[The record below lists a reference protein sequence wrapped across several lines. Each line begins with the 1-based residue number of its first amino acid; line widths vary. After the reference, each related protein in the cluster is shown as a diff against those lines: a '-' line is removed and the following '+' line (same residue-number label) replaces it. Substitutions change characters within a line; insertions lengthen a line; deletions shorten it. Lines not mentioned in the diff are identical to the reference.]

1 MTPFEILI
9 LMSIA
14 LLIGIFLGHY
24 TAFTLGGLAV
34 IFGLTLWGDTNVLY
48 LFGQTLNGM
57 MTNFILVAVPLF
69 IFMGCLMERSGIAD
83 MLFGSL
89 HMLLG
94 GLRGGLAVA
103 TIIICTLFA
112 ASTGIIAASI
122 STMAVLALPAML
134 SRHYDPKLSIG
145 TVMSGGCLG
154 ILIPPS
160 IMLIIYGVT
169 AGESV
174 GKLYA
179 GAIFP
184 GLILSGLYI
193 FYILIACLFRPEL
206 GPPLSR
212 EERKAIPLIKKI
224 QNTLISLVPPIGLII
239 AALGSIV
246 AGMATP
252 TEAAAVGALGTI
264 IIAAFYRKLSIQVIK
279 EACLITLRTTSMVL
293 WIVAGALCFAAV
305 LMGLECGKAVEEVML
320 GLGVNR
326 YIILF
331 IMMAILFILG
341 CVMDWTEI
349 ILITVPIFSPIIS
362 ALKFDPLWFG
372 IVFCVNL
379 QMSFLTPP
387 FGYALF
393 FMRGLAPPGV
403 TIYDIYGSII
413 PFLILQAIA
422 LIVIIIFPETVLWL
436 PSVIFAK

>member
-1 MTPFEILI
+1 MTPLEILI
-9 LMSIA
+9 LMSVV
-14 LLIGIFLGHY
+14 LLIGIFVGHY

-34 IFGLTLWGDTNVLY
+34 LFGLTLWGDTNVLY
-48 LFGQTLNGM
+48 LFGQTVNGM

-69 IFMGCLMERSGIAD
+69 IFMGCLLERSGIAD
-83 MLFGSL
+83 MLFDSL
-89 HMLLG
+89 HILLG

-103 TIIICTLFA
+103 TILICTLFA

-122 STMAVLALPAML
+122 STMAVLALPAMKN
-134 SRHYDPKLSIG
+134 RHYDPKLSVG

-184 GLILSGLYI
+184 GLILAGLYI
-193 FYILIACLFRPEL
+193 LYILIICGLRPHL
-206 GPPLSR
+206 GPPLPK
-212 EERKAIPLIKKI
+212 EERDAVPWSKKVS
-224 QNTLISLVPPIGLII
+224 NALVSLVPPIGLIM
-239 AALGSIV
+239 AALGSII

-264 IIAAFYRKLSIQVIK
+264 IIAAIYRKLSWGVIK
-279 EACLITLRTTSMVL
+279 DACLTTLRVTSMVL
-293 WIVAGALCFAAV
+293 WIVTGALCFAAV
-305 LMGLECGKAVEEVML
+305 LMGLECGKAVEEFML
-320 GLGVNR
+320 GLEVNR
-326 YIILF
+326 WVIIF
-331 IMMAILFILG
+331 MMMVILFILG
-341 CVMDWTEI
+341 CIMDWTEI
-349 ILITVPIFSPIIS
+349 ILITVPIFIPIIN
-362 ALKFDPLWFG
+362 ALGFDSLWFG

-379 QMSFLTPP
+379 QMAFLTPP

-403 TIYDIYGSII
+403 TIYHIYRSII
-413 PFLILQAIA
+413 PFLILQAIG
-422 LIVIIIFPETVLWL
+422 LTLTILFPQIVLWL
-436 PSVIFAK
+436 PSVVFSK

>member
-1 MTPFEILI
+1 MSPFEILI

-14 LLIGIFLGHY
+14 LLVGVFLGHY

-34 IFGLTLWGDTNVLY
+34 LFGLTLWGDTNVTY

-69 IFMGCLMERSGIAD
+69 IFMGCLLERSGIAD

-103 TIIICTLFA
+103 TILICTLFA

-134 SRHYDPKLSIG
+134 SRHYDPKLSVG

-193 FYILIACLFRPEL
+193 FYILIVCFLRPEL
-206 GPPLSR
+206 GPPLSK
-212 EERKAIPLIKKI
+212 EEREAIPLIKKI
-224 QNTLISLVPPIGLII
+224 QSTLISLVPPIGLIV

-246 AGMATP
+246 IGMATP

-264 IIAAFYRKLSIQVIK
+264 IIAAAYRKLSIQVIK

-326 YIILF
+326 YVILF
-331 IMMAILFILG
+331 IMMG
-341 CVMDWTEI
+341 CLLYT
-349 ILITVPIFSPIIS
+349 SPS
-362 ALKFDPLWFG
+362 PRD
-372 IVFCVNL
+372 
-379 QMSFLTPP
+379 
-387 FGYALF
+387 
-393 FMRGLAPPGV
+393 
-403 TIYDIYGSII
+403 
-413 PFLILQAIA
+413 
-422 LIVIIIFPETVLWL
+422 
-436 PSVIFAK
+436 

>member
-1 MTPFEILI
+1 MSPFEILI

-14 LLIGIFLGHY
+14 LLVGIFLGHY

-34 IFGLTLWGDTNVLY
+34 IFGLTLWGDTNVTY

-69 IFMGCLMERSGIAD
+69 IFMGCLLERSGIAD

-103 TIIICTLFA
+103 TILICTLFA

-134 SRHYDPKLSIG
+134 SRHYDPKLSVG

-193 FYILIACLFRPEL
+193 CYILIVCLLRPEL
-206 GPPLSR
+206 GPPLPK
-212 EERKAIPLIKKI
+212 EEREAIPLIRKI
-224 QNTLISLVPPIGLII
+224 QSTLISLVPPIGLIV

-246 AGMATP
+246 IGMATP

-264 IIAAFYRKLSIQVIK
+264 IIAAAYRKLSIQVIK

-326 YIILF
+326 YVILF
-331 IMMAILFILG
+331 IMMGILFILG

-349 ILITVPIFSPIIS
+349 ILITVPVFSPIII

-403 TIYDIYGSII
+403 SIYHIYGAII

-422 LIVIIIFPETVLWL
+422 LAIIIIFPQTVLWL
-436 PSVIFAK
+436 PSVIFTK

>member
-1 MTPFEILI
+1 MSPFEILI
-9 LMSIA
+9 LMSAA
-14 LLIGIFLGHY
+14 LLVGIFLGHY

-89 HMLLG
+89 HVLLG
-94 GLRGGLAVA
+94 GLKGGLAVA

-134 SRHYDPKLSIG
+134 SRHYDPKLSVG

-184 GLILSGLYI
+184 GLILSGMYI
-193 FYILIACLFRPEL
+193 IYILIACLFRPQW
-206 GPPLSR
+206 GPPLPK
-212 EERKAIPLIKKI
+212 EEREAVPLVKKI
-224 QNTLISLVPPIGLII
+224 KNTLISLVPPIGLIF

-264 IIAAFYRKLSIQVIK
+264 IIAAAYRKLNFQVIK

-326 YIILF
+326 YVILF
-331 IMMAILFILG
+331 IMMGILFVLG

-349 ILITVPIFSPIIS
+349 ILITVPIFIPIIN

-403 TIYDIYGSII
+403 TIYHIYGAII

-422 LIVIIIFPETVLWL
+422 LAVIIIFPQTVLWL
-436 PSVIFAK
+436 PSVVFAK

>member
-1 MTPFEILI
+1 MSPLEILI
-9 LMSIA
+9 LMSLG

-48 LFGQTLNGM
+48 LFGQTFNGM

-69 IFMGCLMERSGIAD
+69 IFMGCLLERSGIAD

-89 HMLLG
+89 HLLLG

-103 TIIICTLFA
+103 TILICTLFA

-122 STMAVLALPAML
+122 STMAVLALPAMI
-134 SRHYDPKLSIG
+134 SRHYDPKLSVG

-193 FYILIACLFRPEL
+193 SYILLICGFRPQL
-206 GPPLSR
+206 GPPLPP
-212 EERKAIPLIKKI
+212 EERAGIPLSKKI
-224 QNTLISLVPPIGLII
+224 TSTFISLVPPIGLIM
-239 AALGSIV
+239 AALGSIIV
-246 AGMATP
+246 GLATP

-264 IIAAFYRKLSIQVIK
+264 IIAAIYGKLTRQVIK
-279 EACLITLRTTSMVL
+279 ESCLITLRTTSMVL
-293 WIVAGALCFAAV
+293 WIVAGALCFASV

-320 GLGVNR
+320 GLGVSR
-326 YIILF
+326 YVILF
-331 IMMAILFILG
+331 IMMFILFVLG
-341 CVMDWTEI
+341 CIMDWTEI
-349 ILITVPIFSPIIS
+349 ILITVPIFTPIIN

-393 FMRGLAPPGV
+393 FMRGLAPPGI
-403 TIYDIYGSII
+403 TIYHIYKAIS
-413 PFLILQAIA
+413 PFLILQAIG
-422 LIVIIIFPETVLWL
+422 LILIIIFPQIVLWL
-436 PSVIFAK
+436 PSVLFTK

>member
-1 MTPFEILI
+1 
-9 LMSIA
+9 MSIA

-48 LFGQTLNGM
+48 LFGQTINGM

-83 MLFGSL
+83 TLFGSL
-89 HMLLG
+89 HIILG
-94 GLRGGLAVA
+94 GLKGGLAIA
-103 TIIICTLFA
+103 TIIICVLFA

-122 STMAVLALPAML
+122 STMAVLALPAMMN
-134 SRHYDPKLSIG
+134 RHYDPKLSVG

-169 AGESV
+169 AGESI

-184 GLILSGLYI
+184 GLILSSLYI
-193 FYILIACLFRPEL
+193 LYILIICFLRPNL
-206 GPPLSR
+206 GPPLPS
-212 EERKAIPLIKKI
+212 EERIAIPLSKKI
-224 QNTLISLVPPIGLII
+224 SSTLVSLVPPIGLII
-239 AALGSIV
+239 AALGSII

-264 IIAAFYRKLSIQVIK
+264 IIAAIYKKLTFRVIK
-279 EACLITLRTTSMVL
+279 ESCLITLKTTSMVL
-293 WIVAGALCFAAV
+293 WIVAGALCFASV
-305 LMGLECGKAVEEVML
+305 LMGLECGKAVEELML
-320 GLGVNR
+320 DLGVNR
-326 YIILF
+326 YVILF

-341 CVMDWTEI
+341 CIMDWAEI
-349 ILITVPIFSPIIS
+349 ILITVPIFSPIVN

-379 QMSFLTPP
+379 QLSFLTPP

-393 FMRGLAPPGV
+393 FMRGLAPPGI
-403 TIYDIYGSII
+403 TIYDIYRSIW
-413 PFLILQAIA
+413 PFLILQTIA
-422 LIVIIIFPETVLWL
+422 LVIIIIFPQTVLWL
-436 PSVIFAK
+436 PSLLFAK

>member
-1 MTPFEILI
+1 
-9 LMSIA
+9 MSIA
-14 LLIGIFLGHY
+14 LLIGIFVGHY

-34 IFGLTLWGDTNVLY
+34 LFGLSLWGDTNVLY
-48 LFGQTLNGM
+48 LFAQTFNGM

-83 MLFGSL
+83 MLFGAL

-122 STMAVLALPAML
+122 STMAVLALPAMMN
-134 SRHYDPKLSIG
+134 RHYDPKLSVG

-193 FYILIACLFRPEL
+193 SYILVICGIRPKL
-206 GPPLSR
+206 GPPLSK
-212 EERKAIPLIKKI
+212 EERAAVPWSKRITD
-224 QNTLISLVPPIGLII
+224 TLISLVPPIGLIV
-239 AALGSIV
+239 AALGSII

-264 IIAAFYRKLSIQVIK
+264 IIAAIYRKLTWKVIK
-279 EACLITLRTTSMVL
+279 EACLITLRITSMVL

-320 GLGVNR
+320 GLGLNR
-326 YIILF
+326 YAILIIMMVILF
-331 IMMAILFILG
+331 VLG
-341 CVMDWTEI
+341 CIMDWTEI
-349 ILITVPIFSPIIS
+349 ILITVPIFGPIIS

-372 IVFCVNL
+372 VVFCVNL
-379 QMSFLTPP
+379 QMAFLTPP

-393 FMRGLAPPGV
+393 FMRGLAPPGI
-403 TIYDIYGSII
+403 TIYHIYRSIF
-413 PFLILQAIA
+413 PFLILQAIG
-422 LIVIIIFPETVLWL
+422 LTIIIIFPQTVLWL
-436 PSVIFAK
+436 PSVLFAK

>member
-1 MTPFEILI
+1 M
-9 LMSIA
+9 LMSIV
-14 LLIGIFLGHY
+14 LLIGIFVGHY

-34 IFGLTLWGDTNVLY
+34 LFGLTLWGDTNVLY
-48 LFGQTLNGM
+48 LFGQTFNGM

-83 MLFGSL
+83 MLFSSL
-89 HMLLG
+89 HLLLG
-94 GLRGGLAVA
+94 GVRGGLAVA
-103 TIIICTLFA
+103 TIIISTLFA

-122 STMAVLALPAML
+122 STMAVLALPAMISRNYNPEL
-134 SRHYDPKLSIG
+134 SVG

-179 GAIFP
+179 GAVFP

-193 FYILIACLFRPEL
+193 TYALVVCGINPKL
-206 GPPLSR
+206 GPPLPLK
-212 EERKAIPLIKKI
+212 ERNAIPWSQKLIS
-224 QNTLISLVPPIGLII
+224 TLISLVPPIGLIF
-239 AALGSIV
+239 AALGSII

-264 IIAAFYRKLSIQVIK
+264 IIAAIYRKLTWAVIR
-279 EACLITLRTTSMVL
+279 EACLTTLKTTSMVL

-305 LMGLECGKAVEEVML
+305 LMGLECGKAVEEFML
-320 GLGVNR
+320 GLGLNR
-326 YIILF
+326 YVVL
-331 IMMAILFILG
+331 MMMMLILFILG
-341 CVMDWTEI
+341 CIMDWTEI
-349 ILITVPIFSPIIS
+349 ILITVPIFGPIIA

-379 QMSFLTPP
+379 QMAFLTPP

-403 TIYDIYGSII
+403 TIYHIYRSII
-413 PFLILQAIA
+413 PFLILQAIG
-422 LIVIIIFPETVLWL
+422 LILVIIFPQTVLWL
-436 PSVIFAK
+436 PSVVFSK

>member
-1 MTPFEILI
+1 MSPLEILI
-9 LMSIA
+9 LMSLG
-14 LLIGIFLGHY
+14 LLVGIFLGHY

-34 IFGLTLWGDTNVLY
+34 IFGLTFWGDTNVLY

-94 GLRGGLAVA
+94 GMKGGLAVA

-134 SRHYDPKLSIG
+134 SRHYDPKLSVG

-184 GLILSGLYI
+184 GLVLSGLYI
-193 FYILIACLFRPEL
+193 VYILIACFINPRL
-206 GPPLSR
+206 GPPLSK
-212 EERKAIPLIKKI
+212 EEREAIPLMKKI
-224 QNTLISLVPPIGLII
+224 SKTISSLIPPIGLII
-239 AALGSIV
+239 AALGSII

-252 TEAAAVGALGTI
+252 TEAAAVGAMGTI
-264 IIAAFYRKLSIQVIK
+264 IIAAAYRKLSFQVIK

-293 WIVAGALCFAAV
+293 WIVAGALCFASV

-326 YIILF
+326 YIILL
-331 IMMAILFILG
+331 IMMIILFILG
-341 CVMDWTEI
+341 CIMDWTEI

-403 TIYDIYGSII
+403 NIYDIYKSIF
-413 PFLILQAIA
+413 PFLTMQAIA
-422 LIVIIIFPETVLWL
+422 LALIIIFPQIVLWL
-436 PSVIFAK
+436 PSVIFTK